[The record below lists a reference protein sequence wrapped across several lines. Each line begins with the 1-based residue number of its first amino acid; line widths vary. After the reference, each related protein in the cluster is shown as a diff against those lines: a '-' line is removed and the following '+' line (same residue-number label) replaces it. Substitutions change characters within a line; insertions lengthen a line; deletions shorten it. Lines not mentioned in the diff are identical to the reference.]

1 MGERGPETDER
12 EGALANRPLNT
23 NAVLKCLTILSTI
36 YGNTIQ
42 SPSLVGEPEVESL
55 APVVLCSGEVCG
67 REESQFSRLP
77 SMRSNL
83 RAKAVRDS
91 HSRLPSVERAFHF
104 FAFCALR
111 HL

>member
-1 MGERGPETDER
+1 MGERGPETEER
-12 EGALANRPLNT
+12 EGALSDRPLNT
-23 NAVLKCLTILSTI
+23 SAVLKCLTILSTI

-42 SPSLVGEPEVESL
+42 SPSLVGEPEVKSL
-55 APVVLCSGEVCG
+55 APVVLRSGEVCG
-67 REESQFSRLP
+67 REESQFSRLR
-77 SMRSNL
+77 SLMSNL
-83 RAKAVRDS
+83 RAKAVS